1 MRETF
6 MSTALLFGTVLCV
19 VMWSATAHGDT
30 LEGPLGGEANSTPR
44 QWAPGETNGSVH
56 CLGNGRLCVYG
67 QGPNLIQLFGPGY
80 STTNIGGMA
89 LEPGVATCASRRV
102 PGAAI
107 WEHRICENG
116 AVVSVITDF
125 VDCELPCFIRQVN
138 TAAPITFVFHPESG
152 LRVVHQE
159 GSFGK
164 APAKGSL
171 LVETPI
177 GRPCVPFGN
186 YPIPFA
192 FFHQFS
198 WRDNVTGNYDAAK
211 REASFVF
218 GPGKGTL
225 FVTGGPELDAC
236 LAHMDAAL
244 STDYG
249 SLLART
255 RSWWADF
262 TAKGRDF
269 GRELPAGIPQ
279 RGRLVQVLDDTA
291 VQIKAQ
297 QSVEGGILAGYPYHL
312 GYVRDQYGTSRG
324 LAALGHMEMCRDVLD
339 FYFRVYDKFGAIH
352 NAQAFGIP
360 GLFHVHE
367 NDEVEITGYIT
378 LQAFDYL
385 ARTGDDAYLK
395 RIFPLLD
402 WAWTVQQRHLV
413 KGMLPFNGD
422 ETYVAG
428 GILPRSALND
438 GSAEATMLFLDSG
451 AMLADFAD
459 KERVWNKERVDKA
472 RQTIQEVRGSF
483 RGNFW
488 RDERFITNNPDRCAD
503 DARLPTTRHGVCE
516 SCNTVQW
523 TLRTAT
529 GHYVCVDCVNKL
541 PLPKV
546 EPKVYTL
553 QSVSLTP
560 FYFHSPLFTQD
571 ELRPQVAA
579 ILQAYKEN
587 GNLPSRPDSD
597 VSVGYDYGLV
607 LYALTELG
615 DPMAKDLYDKTLSL
629 ADDTGAWAEYY
640 RDHRP
645 FNTRCR
651 PWESAINV
659 EALLHWIE
667 KEYVWK

>member
-1 MRETF
+1 
-6 MSTALLFGTVLCV
+6 MSNAFLFGSVLCLALC
-19 VMWSATAHGDT
+19 SGTARGEV
-30 LEGPLGGEANSTPR
+30 LQGPLAAGATNSGPRDWAAGEA
-44 QWAPGETNGSVH
+44 NGSVH

-67 QGPNLIQLFGPGY
+67 QGPNIIQLFGPSY
-80 STTNIGGMA
+80 STTTIGGMA
-89 LEPGVATCASRRV
+89 LESKTATCVSRRV

-107 WEHRICENG
+107 WEHRIRLNG
-116 AVVSVITDF
+116 AVVAVITDF
-125 VDCELPCFIRQVN
+125 VDSELPCFIRHVN
-138 TAAPITFVFHPESG
+138 ATVPITFVFRPEAG
-152 LRVVHQE
+152 LRVASKE
-159 GSFGK
+159 STFGK
-164 APAKGSL
+164 ASAKGSL

-192 FFHQFS
+192 FFHQFT
-198 WRDNVTGNYDAAK
+198 WRDAVAGNYDATR

-218 GPGKGTL
+218 GPGQGTL

-244 STDYG
+244 DASYG
-249 SLLART
+249 SLLTRT
-255 RSWWADF
+255 RAWWADF

-269 GRELPAGIPQ
+269 GKELPPDIPQ
-279 RGRLVQVLDDTA
+279 RERLVQVLDDTA

-297 QSVEGGILAGYPYHL
+297 QAAEGGVLAGYPYHL
-312 GYVRDQYGTSRG
+312 GYVRDQYGTARG
-324 LAALGHMEMCRDVLD
+324 LAALGHLDMCRDILD
-339 FYFRVYDKFGAIH
+339 FYFRVFDAFGAIH

-385 ARTGDDAYLK
+385 ARTGDVAFLK
-395 RIFPLLD
+395 RIFPMLD
-402 WAWTVQQRHLV
+402 WAWTVQQRNLV

-428 GILPRSALND
+428 GLLPRSALND
-438 GSAEATMLFLDSG
+438 GSAEATMLFVDSG
-451 AMLADFAD
+451 AMLADFAEQQD
-459 KERVWNKERVDKA
+459 LWDQTRIEQA
-472 RQTIQEVRGSF
+472 RQVLQQTRDAF
-483 RGNFW
+483 RVNFW
-488 RDERFITNNPDRCAD
+488 RNERLITNNPERCAD
-503 DARLPTTRHGVCE
+503 DTALPKVRHGVCE
-516 SCNTVQW
+516 SCVTVQW
-523 TLRTAT
+523 TLRTDA
-529 GHYVCVDCVNKL
+529 GRYVCTDCLSKP

-546 EPKVYTL
+546 APQIYTL

-560 FYFHSPLFTQD
+560 LYFHSPLFKQE
-571 ELRPQVAA
+571 ELRPQVEV
-579 ILQAYKEN
+579 IVHAYQESGK
-587 GNLPSRPDSD
+587 LPSRPDSE

-615 DPMAKDLYDKTLSL
+615 DPRAKNLYEKTLSL

-640 RDHRP
+640 RNHEP

-667 KEYVWK
+667 KTYGWE